1 MASRSPSSII
11 DGLNAFIRGRYM
23 TDDLRVV
30 LLNLANDNFSL
41 YANWR
46 WLTESGP
53 EIDLIDSQVYS
64 WTPDNGINRILFVYA
79 FNKQSR
85 ITTLMPVSATPG
97 AVAKSDWPSLFE
109 YTPTDTEARIK
120 IWPKPPVGLS
130 EAKLVPIIKKK
141 HVRI

>member
-1 MASRSPSSII
+1 MASRRPSDIV

-97 AVAKSDWPSLFE
+97 AVAKERLAF
-109 YTPTDTEARIK
+109 T
-120 IWPKPPVGLS
+120 V
-130 EAKLVPIIKKK
+130 
-141 HVRI
+141 